1 MRSSIVL
8 LACAL
13 SGCATLAPPATTT
26 TPPPPPPAAPAAADL
41 SPYLELLDEVAAADP
56 QREAALLGELAD
68 QLVQAPGSRTTLRHA
83 LALGAAGHA
92 ASDPVEARR
101 LLQALLAEPGAL
113 DPAERQLAGA
123 LLREYDARVTLYAQ
137 LARQREEAEGRL
149 AAANEAHWK
158 AMNAASA
165 DAARL
170 RRELAQAERKLQAI
184 AEMEREL
191 LEQVEPVEPVEARP
205 PEQP

>member
-1 MRSSIVL
+1 MRLPVVL

-13 SGCATLAPPATTT
+13 SGCAALAPSAPAP
-26 TPPPPPPAAPAAADL
+26 TPAPAPPAAPVVANL
-41 SPYLELLDEVAAADP
+41 SPYLDLLDELAAADVP
-56 QREAALLGELAD
+56 REGAILGELQA
-68 QLVQAPGSRTTLRHA
+68 QLAEAPGSRATLRYA
-83 LALGAAGHA
+83 LALGAAGHE

-101 LLQALLAEPGAL
+101 LLQSLLAEPGAL
-113 DPAERQLAGA
+113 DPAELKLASV

-137 LARQREEAEGRL
+137 LARQREEAEARL

-158 AMNAASA
+158 AVQSASA
-165 DAARL
+165 ETARL

-184 AEMEREL
+184 TEMEREL
-191 LEQVEPVEPVEARP
+191 LEQVEAPP

>member
-1 MRSSIVL
+1 MRFPIVL
-8 LACAL
+8 LAWAL
-13 SGCATLAPPATTT
+13 SGCATLAPTAPPPA
-26 TPPPPPPAAPAAADL
+26 PQPPPPAVPAVADL
-41 SPYLELLDEVAAADP
+41 SPYLDLLDEIAAADP
-56 QREAALLGELAD
+56 QREAALLGELRD
-68 QLVQAPGSRTTLRHA
+68 QLSQAPSSRATLCHA

-101 LLQALLAEPGAL
+101 LLQVLLAAPGDL
-113 DPAERQLAGA
+113 DPAERQLAAA

-149 AAANEAHWK
+149 AAASEAHWK
-158 AMNAASA
+158 AMNSASA
-165 DAARL
+165 DTARL

-184 AEMEREL
+184 TEMEREL
-191 LEQVEPVEPVEARP
+191 LEQVEAPP

>member
-1 MRSSIVL
+1 MRFPIVL

-13 SGCATLAPPATTT
+13 SGCATLAPTAPTPA
-26 TPPPPPPAAPAAADL
+26 PPLPPPATPAVADL
-41 SPYLELLDEVAAADP
+41 SPYLDLLDEIAAADP
-56 QREAALLGELAD
+56 QREAALLAQLKD
-68 QLVQAPGSRTTLRHA
+68 QLAQAPGSRATLRHA

-101 LLQALLAEPGAL
+101 LLQTLLAAPDDL
-113 DPAERQLAGA
+113 DPAERQLAA
-123 LLREYDARVTLYAQ
+123 AMLREYDARVTLYAQ

-158 AMNAASA
+158 AMQSAAA
-165 DAARL
+165 ETARL

-184 AEMEREL
+184 TEMEREL
-191 LEQVEPVEPVEARP
+191 LEQVETPP